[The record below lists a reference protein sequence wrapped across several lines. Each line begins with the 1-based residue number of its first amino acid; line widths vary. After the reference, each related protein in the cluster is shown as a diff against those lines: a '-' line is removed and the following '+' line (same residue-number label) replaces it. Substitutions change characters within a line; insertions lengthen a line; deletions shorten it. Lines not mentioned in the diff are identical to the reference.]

1 MARKISPLDIYPY
14 LPDACEELF
23 QTSKMAIA
31 TQLAGRKLKLKDIKE
46 IYSRLPPEFMRK
58 YAALEELLKP
68 AICGIEIGTGEKKV
82 TIGGDD
88 VMFRHTLSFYNKP
101 PIAADVW
108 DTMSD
113 AELAERIDR
122 IQAFQKFYVG
132 AFLRLDMIAVRSISG
147 NPETFGEFVQK
158 ITAQSDLPLILCTKN
173 SEIMRAGL
181 EAADGKNP
189 LMYACDTANRKEMT
203 KLALEYDVP
212 IVVSANGDLNV
223 LKSLSATLQSDGVAK
238 IVLDPGTD
246 GFGPNFKNIFQRF
259 IKIRKAGLDGDS
271 DLAFPMLALPIAVR
285 KDGKTAAAVKTGLP
299 ADIAADYLETLAAAS
314 LTIRYADIMII
325 HGLKGHELLPL
336 VHAADMI
343 YIDPRTPS
351 AVEPKLYE
359 IGTPEMSSPVL
370 FTTNF
375 ALTYYTVESDLASA
389 AFNGYVLAVNTGGLG
404 VEAAVAGGQL
414 TAEGVKQNFENAAF
428 DFDKF
433 TDHNTLIIPGLA
445 ARLQSGIE
453 KAMGV
458 STLVGPMDS
467 GRLAKWLEENWPP
480 KNGGKK

>member
-14 LPDACEELF
+14 LPDNCEELF
-23 QTSKMAIA
+23 QTSKMVTA

-46 IYSRLPPEFMRK
+46 IYSTLPPEFMQK
-58 YAALEELLKP
+58 YVALEDLLKS
-68 AICGIEIGTGEKKV
+68 AIREIEIGVGEKAV

-101 PIAADVW
+101 PIAVDVW
-108 DTMSD
+108 DTMND
-113 AELAERIDR
+113 AELEERIGR
-122 IQAFQKFYVG
+122 IQSFQKFYVG
-132 AFLRLDMIAVRSISG
+132 AFLRLDMIAVRSVSG
-147 NPETFGEFVQK
+147 NPETFKKCVQK

-173 SEIMRAGL
+173 PEIMRAGL
-181 EAADGKNP
+181 EAAAGLNP
-189 LMYACDTANRKEMT
+189 LMYACDVQNYKEMT

-212 IVVSANGDLNV
+212 IVISANGNLDA
-223 LKSLSATLQSDGVAK
+223 LKSLSATLQNDGVSK
-238 IVLDPGTD
+238 IVLDPGTA
-246 GFGPNFKNIFQRF
+246 GFGSEFKNTFQRF
-259 IKIRKAGLDGDS
+259 IKIRKAGLDGDP
-271 DLAFPMLALPIAVR
+271 DLAFPMLALPIAAR
-285 KDGKTAAAVKTGLP
+285 KSDKSAAAAKTALP
-299 ADIAADYLETLAAAS
+299 ADIAADYSETLTAAS
-314 LTIRYADIMII
+314 LTVRYADIMII
-325 HGLKGHELLPL
+325 HGLEGHELLPL

-351 AVEPKLYE
+351 SVESKLYE
-359 IGTPEMSSPVL
+359 LGTPNVSSPVL

-375 ALTYYTVESDLASA
+375 ALTYYTVESDLMSA
-389 AFNGYVLAVNTGGLG
+389 AFDGYVLAVNTGGLG

-414 TAEGVKQNFENAAF
+414 TADVVRQNFENAAF
-428 DFDKF
+428 DFENL
-433 TDHNTLIIPGLA
+433 DHNTIIIPGLA
-445 ARLQSGIE
+445 ARLQSDIE